1 MPGAPVQ
8 HQRLQGLDPEGM
20 DGGRVRLVA
29 ELGGGWSH
37 HDHGRHVER
46 HQGLGVGVVPEQHL
60 AAQATR
66 GLGHFG
72 TGVPDQVHVGV
83 GPLERQGLLA
93 VPRVDVG
100 DGKPAER

>member
-1 MPGAPVQ
+1 MEAVGLAVRPV
-8 HQRLQGLDPEGM
+8 GELDVGRRHDD
-20 DGGRVRLVA
+20 DGRNVQ
-29 ELGGGWSH
+29 
-37 HDHGRHVER
+37 R
-46 HQGLGVGVVPEQHL
+46 HQGLGVGVVAEQHL
-60 AAQATR
+60 AAQAAR

-72 TGVPDQVHVGV
+72 PGVPDQVHVGV